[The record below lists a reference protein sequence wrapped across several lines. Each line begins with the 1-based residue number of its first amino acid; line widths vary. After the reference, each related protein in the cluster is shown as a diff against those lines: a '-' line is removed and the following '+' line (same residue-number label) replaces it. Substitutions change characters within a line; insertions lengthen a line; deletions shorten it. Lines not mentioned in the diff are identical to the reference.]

1 VAAEACDFRFQ
12 ERYVNAQGTN
22 AADRGGRDRRA
33 RRWPVA
39 AQTGRIGGTIKDEKG
54 QPIKGATVTAEN
66 PSATPSSFT
75 ATTDDRG
82 RYSIIGMKS
91 GTWTITAS
99 APGYQPSSGQV
110 PIRTIGQPNP
120 PVDFVLAPGASG
132 PAAGLPKE
140 IVADV
145 EAAEAKY
152 QAQDYDGAIAAYT
165 AILEKA
171 PKLTRLN
178 VAIARAYRAKKD
190 IKSAAE
196 WYEKA
201 LAADP
206 NDISGRTELAMMYME
221 QGQLDT
227 AREKL
232 LEVADNTGATR
243 EVFYSLGEIERA
255 RDQAD
260 EAAKWY
266 QRAADADAN
275 WAKPHI
281 GLALVAIQKGD
292 IAAAT
297 QHLEKATTTGSD
309 PADQATAKAML
320 DQLKKG

>member
-1 VAAEACDFRFQ
+1 
-12 ERYVNAQGTN
+12 
-22 AADRGGRDRRA
+22 
-33 RRWPVA
+33 
-39 AQTGRIGGTIKDEKG
+39 
-54 QPIKGATVTAEN
+54 
-66 PSATPSSFT
+66 
-75 ATTDDRG
+75 
-82 RYSIIGMKS
+82 
-91 GTWTITAS
+91 
-99 APGYQPSSGQV
+99 
-110 PIRTIGQPNP
+110 
-120 PVDFVLAPGASG
+120 VDFVLVPGASS

-140 IVADV
+140 IVAEV
-145 EAAEAKY
+145 EAAEAKF
-152 QAQDYDGAIAAYT
+152 QAKDYDGAIAAYS

-190 IKSAAE
+190 VKSAAE

-206 NDISGRTELAMMYME
+206 NDVSGRTELAMMYME

-292 IAAAT
+292 IEAAT
-297 QHLEKATTTGSD
+297 KHLEKATTTGSD
-309 PADQATAKAML
+309 AADQATAKAML

>member
-1 VAAEACDFRFQ
+1 MRKARTLLTAVAFIGAL
-12 ERYVNAQGTN
+12 
-22 AADRGGRDRRA
+22 AASA
-33 RRWPVA
+33 LPA
-39 AQTGRIGGTIKDEKG
+39 IAQTGRVGGTIKDEKG
-54 QPIKGATVTAEN
+54 QPIKGATVLAEN
-66 PSATPSSFT
+66 PAATPSSFT

-91 GTWTITAS
+91 GTWKITAS
-99 APGYQPSSGQV
+99 APGFQPSGGQV

-120 PVDFVLAPGASG
+120 PVDFVLVPGATSA
-132 PAAGLPKE
+132 AAGLPKE
-140 IVADV
+140 IVAEV
-145 EAAEAKY
+145 EAAEAKFT
-152 QAQDYDGAIAAYT
+152 AKDYDGAISAYQ
-165 AILEKA
+165 AILGKA

-190 IKSAAE
+190 YKGAAE

-206 NDISGRTELAMMYME
+206 NDTSGLTELAMMYME

-232 LEVADNTGATR
+232 LAVAENTGATR

-255 RDQAD
+255 RDKSEDAG
-260 EAAKWY
+260 KWY

-275 WAKPHI
+275 WAKPYI

-292 IAAAT
+292 IPDAIK
-297 QHLEKATTTGSD
+297 HLEKATATGSD

>member
-1 VAAEACDFRFQ
+1 MRKARTLLTAVAFIGALVLGASD
-12 ERYVNAQGTN
+12 A
-22 AADRGGRDRRA
+22 
-33 RRWPVA
+33 A

-54 QPIKGATVTAEN
+54 QPIKGATVLAEN

-82 RYSIIGMKS
+82 RFSIIGMKS
-91 GTWTITAS
+91 GTWKITAS
-99 APGYQPSSGQV
+99 APGFQASSGQV
-110 PIRTIGQPNP
+110 PIRTIGSPNP
-120 PVDFVLAPGASG
+120 PVDFVLAPGAA
-132 PAAGLPKE
+132 PAAAGLPKE
-140 IVADV
+140 IVAEV

-152 QAQDYDGAIAAYT
+152 QAKDYDGAIAAYT
-165 AILEKA
+165 AILAKA

-178 VAIARAYRAKKD
+178 IAIARSHRAKKD
-190 IKSAAE
+190 YAAATE

-206 NDISGRTELAMMYME
+206 NDTSGRTELAMMYME

-232 LEVADNTGATR
+232 MVVAENTGATR

-255 RDQAD
+255 RDKAD
-260 EAAKWY
+260 DAANWY
-266 QRAADADAN
+266 QRAADSDAN

-292 IAAAT
+292 IPTAIK
-297 QHLEKATTTGSD
+297 HLEKASTTGTD
-309 PADQATAKAML
+309 AADHATAKAML

>member
-1 VAAEACDFRFQ
+1 VL
-12 ERYVNAQGTN
+12 
-22 AADRGGRDRRA
+22 
-33 RRWPVA
+33 
-39 AQTGRIGGTIKDEKG
+39 
-54 QPIKGATVTAEN
+54 AEN

-91 GTWTITAS
+91 GTWKVTAS
-99 APGYQPSSGQV
+99 APGFQASSGQV

-120 PVDFVLAPGASG
+120 PIDFVLAPGVAAAAS
-132 PAAGLPKE
+132 GLPKE
-140 IVADV
+140 IVAEV
-145 EAAEAKY
+145 EAAEAKF
-152 QAQDYDGAIAAYT
+152 QAKDYDGAITAYQS
-165 AILEKA
+165 ILGKA

-190 IKSAAE
+190 VKSAAE

-206 NDISGRTELAMMYME
+206 NDTSGRTELAMMYME

-232 LEVADNTGATR
+232 MAVAETTGATR

-255 RDQAD
+255 RDKAD
-260 EAAKWY
+260 DAGKWY
-266 QRAADADAN
+266 QRAADTDAN
-275 WAKPHI
+275 WAKPYI

-292 IAAAT
+292 IPTAIK
-297 QHLEKATTTGSD
+297 QLEKATTTGSD
-309 PADQATAKAML
+309 AADQATAKAML